1 MSAHDDDP
9 VYDDY
14 DDRTAL
20 LVIDTQNDFADPEG
34 NLYVP
39 GGEEV
44 VDVINGE
51 IGAARSA
58 GALIVYTQDAH
69 PETTPHFQKDGG
81 VWPVHCVQGSW
92 GWELHPRLD
101 TGHGP
106 VLQKGTDGGDGYS
119 GFSVADPES
128 GETSATELDSILKER
143 DIRRVVVTGLAA
155 DVCVKETVLDARRL
169 DYDTTLLAA
178 ATRPV
183 DLQPGNGLRAA
194 AQMAGAGARVL

>member
-1 MSAHDDDP
+1 MSSSDDAAHGE
-9 VYDDY
+9 YDAH
-14 DDRTAL
+14 TAL

-34 NLYVP
+34 NLYVS

-44 VDVINGE
+44 VKVINSE
-51 IGAARSA
+51 IDAARSA

-69 PETTPHFQKDGG
+69 PESTPHFQKDGG
-81 VWPVHCVQGSW
+81 VWPVHCVQGTW
-92 GWELHPRLD
+92 GWELHPQLA

-119 GFSVADPES
+119 GFGVADPES
-128 GETSATELDSILKER
+128 GKTTATELDSILKER
-143 DIRRVVVTGLAA
+143 DIRHVVVTGLAA

-169 DYDTTLLAA
+169 DYEATLLAA

-194 AQMAGAGARVL
+194 AQMADAGARVR